1 MASYRVPAVLLTPDP
16 ADRDV
21 TIDRLAS
28 QVDLA
33 PTLLSLAGMDYDA
46 PFFGH
51 DIIGLPSTAAARS

>member
-1 MASYRVPAVLLTPDP
+1 MASYRVPAVFLTPDS

-33 PTLLSLAGMDYDA
+33 PTLLSLAGVDYDA
-46 PFFGH
+46 PFFGR
-51 DIIGLPSTAAARS
+51 DLIGLPPTAAAPS